1 MDKRGFML
9 GQSNGKVY
17 YLKRSGKVIP
27 VTLQGW
33 RNGGFRFVMKN
44 GAVFRVRPRSLHR
57 IIKEQQSCS
66 TK

>member
-1 MDKRGFML
+1 MDKRGFLL

-17 YLKRSGKVIP
+17 YLRRSGKVIP

-33 RNGGFRFVMKN
+33 HNGGFRFVMKN
-44 GAVFRVRPRSLHR
+44 GAVFRVRPKSLHR
-57 IIKEQQSCS
+57 IIKEQTCS